1 MNEENDSTTISDL
14 QATKLKQL
22 DTRRKANWFARYS
35 ITLVIVGTFLIL
47 IALLFFQLV
56 PDEARDLLNIL
67 VGAYVAV
74 LAKTTDYWFKE
85 KDDPEI
91 AEGIE
96 LHKNGN
102 GLPPQLGGEG
112 SPNLTN
118 ESAGEGWEIVHK

>member
-1 MNEENDSTTISDL
+1 MNDENEEKF

-22 DTRRKANWFARYS
+22 ETRRKANWFARFS

-56 PDEARDLLNIL
+56 PEEARDLLNIL

>member
-1 MNEENDSTTISDL
+1 MNEELEGMDL
-14 QATKLKQL
+14 QSTKLKQL
-22 DTRRKANWFARYS
+22 ETRRKANWFARYS
-35 ITLVIVGTFLIL
+35 VTLIIVGTFLVL

-56 PDEARDLLNIL
+56 PEEARDLLNIL

-102 GLPPQLGGEG
+102 GDAL
-112 SPNLTN
+112 
-118 ESAGEGWEIVHK
+118 A

>member
-1 MNEENDSTTISDL
+1 MNDELEGMDF

-22 DTRRKANWFARYS
+22 ETRRKANWFARYS
-35 ITLVIVGTFLIL
+35 ITLVIVSTFLIL

-56 PDEARDLLNIL
+56 PEEARDLLNIL

-102 GLPPQLGGEG
+102 GSNGGNPQLD
-112 SPNLTN
+112 L
-118 ESAGEGWEIVHK
+118 ESAAAFEIIPKNM

>member
-1 MNEENDSTTISDL
+1 MNDENEDKF

-22 DTRRKANWFARYS
+22 ETRRKANWFARYS
-35 ITLVIVGTFLIL
+35 VTLIIVGTFLIL
-47 IALLFFQLV
+47 IGLLFFQLV
-56 PDEARDLLNIL
+56 PEEARDLLNIL

-102 GLPPQLGGEG
+102 GNGLPPQLGGA
-112 SPNLTN
+112 PDLTN

>member
-1 MNEENDSTTISDL
+1 MNEENNNITEHEI

-56 PDEARDLLNIL
+56 PEEARDLLNIL

-102 GLPPQLGGEG
+102 GNGLPPQLGGA
-112 SPNLTN
+112 PDLTN
-118 ESAGEGWEIVHK
+118 ESTGEGWEIVHK

>member
-85 KDDPEI
+85 KDDPEQRETEAI
-91 AEGIE
+91 SNG
-96 LHKNGN
+96 KNAS
-102 GLPPQLGGEG
+102 QTE
-112 SPNLTN
+112 
-118 ESAGEGWEIVHK
+118 

>member
-1 MNEENDSTTISDL
+1 MDDENNNITEHEIQD
-14 QATKLKQL
+14 TKLKQL

-102 GLPPQLGGEG
+102 SLPPQLGGAPDL
-112 SPNLTN
+112 SNKST
-118 ESAGEGWEIVHK
+118 GEGWEIVHK

>member
-1 MNEENDSTTISDL
+1 MNNELEDTLNT
-14 QATKLKQL
+14 TKLKQL
-22 DTRRKANWFARYS
+22 ETRRKANWFARYS
-35 ITLVIVGTFLIL
+35 ITLVIVATFLIL
-47 IALLFFQLV
+47 IGLLFFQLV
-56 PDEARDLLNIL
+56 PEEARDLLNIL

-74 LAKTTDYWFKE
+74 LAKTTDYGFKE

-102 GLPPQLGGEG
+102 GNGLPPQLGGA
-112 SPNLTN
+112 PDLTN

>member
-1 MNEENDSTTISDL
+1 MNEELEGMDL
-14 QATKLKQL
+14 QSTKLKQL
-22 DTRRKANWFARYS
+22 ETRRKANWFARYS

-56 PDEARDLLNIL
+56 PEEARDLLNIL

-102 GLPPQLGGEG
+102 GNGLPPQLGGA
-112 SPNLTN
+112 PDLTN

>member
-1 MNEENDSTTISDL
+1 MNEENNNITEHEL

-102 GLPPQLGGEG
+102 SLPPQLGDA
-112 SPNLTN
+112 PDLTD

>member
-1 MNEENDSTTISDL
+1 MTTEMAEEP
-14 QATKLKQL
+14 KLSIKGVQL
-22 DTRRKANWFARYS
+22 ESRRNRNWFARYS
-35 ITLVIVGTFLIL
+35 ITVIVVATFLIL
-47 IALLFFQLV
+47 VGLLFFSDV
-56 PDEARDLLNIL
+56 PQEARDLLNIL

-102 GLPPQLGGEG
+102 GNGNGGDPQLD
-112 SPNLTN
+112 L
-118 ESAGEGWEIVHK
+118 ESAAAYEIVPKNL

>member
-1 MNEENDSTTISDL
+1 MNEENNNITEHEI

-35 ITLVIVGTFLIL
+35 ITLVIVGTFLVL

-56 PDEARDLLNIL
+56 PEEARDLLNIL

-102 GLPPQLGGEG
+102 DLPPQLGGAG
-112 SPNLTN
+112 PDLTS

>member
-1 MNEENDSTTISDL
+1 MNDELEGMDF

-22 DTRRKANWFARYS
+22 ETRRKANWFARYS
-35 ITLVIVGTFLIL
+35 ITLIIVSTFLIL

-56 PDEARDLLNIL
+56 PEEARDLLNIL

-102 GLPPQLGGEG
+102 GSPLGGN
-112 SPNLTN
+112 PHLDL
-118 ESAGEGWEIVHK
+118 ESAAAFEIVPKNM